1 MDNWNYRIM
10 KHKDG
15 TYGLHE
21 VTYKNGE
28 PVLWSENPIAGYY
41 EELGD
46 LIRAFEMMLSDI
58 QKDTSERSI
67 LDEKALMDKFE
78 G

>member
-28 PVLWSENPIAGYY
+28 PVLWSENPITGHY
-41 EELGD
+41 EELDD
-46 LIRAFEMMLSDI
+46 LVGSFEMMLNDI
-58 QKDTSERSI
+58 RRDTSDRSI
-67 LDEKALMDKFE
+67 LDVQALMDKFK